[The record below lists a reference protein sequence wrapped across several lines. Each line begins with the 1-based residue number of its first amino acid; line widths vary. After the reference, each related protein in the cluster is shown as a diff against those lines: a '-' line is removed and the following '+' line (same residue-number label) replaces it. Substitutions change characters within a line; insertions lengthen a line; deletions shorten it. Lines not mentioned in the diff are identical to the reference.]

1 MWPAFPPIGQP
12 VPVVSG
18 GKKRRRMMR
27 SKSGG
32 RLGQDGMRR
41 GSRRDGG
48 GLRAVWVLGLAW
60 LLLMTGLAQAFTLR
74 GPGDQLS
81 LDQVYSGF
89 GCSGRNISPELDWS
103 QAPTGAKSFAVTGYD
118 PDAPGQGWWH
128 WLVWNIPA
136 SASGLKTGAGGQGA
150 NLLPP
155 GSVQGRNDFGDMGY
169 GGACPPLGDKPHRY
183 VFTVYALDRER
194 LDLDPKTTPTLAE
207 AAIKSHALAWAS
219 LVSRYQR

>member
-1 MWPAFPPIGQP
+1 MRNR
-12 VPVVSG
+12 SG
-18 GKKRRRMMR
+18 R
-27 SKSGG
+27 
-32 RLGQDGMRR
+32 RLGQAGMRR
-41 GSRRDGG
+41 GSRREGG
-48 GLRAVWVLGLAW
+48 GPPAVWVLGLAG
-60 LLLMTGLAQAFTLR
+60 LLLMTGLVQAQAFTLR
-74 GPGDQLS
+74 GPGLGDQLS

-89 GCSGRNISPELDWS
+89 GCQGRNLSPELDWG
-103 QAPTGAKSFAVTGYD
+103 QAPAGTKSFAVTVYD

-155 GSVQGRNDFGDMGY
+155 GSVQGQNDFGARGY
-169 GGACPPLGDKPHRY
+169 GGACPPQGDQPHRY

-194 LDLDPKTTPTLAE
+194 LDLDPQTTPALAG
-207 AAIKSHALAWAS
+207 AAIKRHAIARAS